1 MNRLHKSP
9 SVVAAAPARW
19 SSGRPPTLSDGVAAL
34 PAARQN
40 RLLAALSGTDW
51 ERWNA
56 RLERVDLSAGRVL
69 HESGGRPAHVY
80 FPTTSIVSLQM
91 LTEQGDSSEVALV
104 GREGLVGVCAFMG
117 GESMPSRAVV
127 QSAGSAQRLE
137 AAFLRAEF
145 DRNPPL
151 MRMLLR
157 YTQSLLAQM
166 AQMAVCNRHHTLE
179 QQLCRRLLQS
189 LDRLHGDE
197 MLMTQEQI
205 ANLLGVR
212 REGITEGARRL
223 QHEGL
228 IRYSRGRITVLDRLG
243 LAGRSCECYAVTRA
257 ECDRLLPMGADAV
270 LPQPR
275 LVA

>member
-1 MNRLHKSP
+1 MPRPYWKGYLKLSLVSCAVALYNASSSSERVSFNTLNRKTGNRLK
-9 SVVAAAPARW
+9 
-19 SSGRPPTLSDGVAAL
+19 
-34 PAARQN
+34 QEFN
-40 RLLAALSGTDW
+40 RHG
-51 ERWNA
+51 EM
-56 RLERVDLSAGRVL
+56 L
-69 HESGGRPAHVY
+69 HV
-80 FPTTSIVSLQM
+80 
-91 LTEQGDSSEVALV
+91 
-104 GREGLVGVCAFMG
+104 
-117 GESMPSRAVV
+117 
-127 QSAGSAQRLE
+127 
-137 AAFLRAEF
+137 
-145 DRNPPL
+145 
-151 MRMLLR
+151 LLR

-212 REGITEGARRL
+212 REGVTEGARRL